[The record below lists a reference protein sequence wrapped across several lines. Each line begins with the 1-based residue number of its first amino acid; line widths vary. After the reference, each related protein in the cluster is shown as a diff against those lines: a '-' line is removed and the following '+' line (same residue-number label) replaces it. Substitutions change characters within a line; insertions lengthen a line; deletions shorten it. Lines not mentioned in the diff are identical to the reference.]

1 MPLNQTPNAP
11 LIKGYRSTQF
21 IWCLLDIKD
30 CPLFL
35 PFNPIILDHPTIN
48 SRVLAL
54 KLQHRFRRHSFE
66 DEVVIT
72 VWTVLVAF
80 FEFFGVFAESLFALL
95 TGEGLVFL
103 VGVARRGVL
112 IMEERGKIP
121 FLISGAAGGSRFLGG
136 TQRNRTIFDLEICQ
150 DLNTLD

>member
-1 MPLNQTPNAP
+1 
-11 LIKGYRSTQF
+11 
-21 IWCLLDIKD
+21 
-30 CPLFL
+30 
-35 PFNPIILDHPTIN
+35 
-48 SRVLAL
+48 
-54 KLQHRFRRHSFE
+54 
-66 DEVVIT
+66 VVIT

-80 FEFFGVFAESLFALL
+80 FEFFSVFAESLFALL
-95 TGEGLVFL
+95 AGEGLVFL

-112 IMEERGKIP
+112 IKERGKIP

>member
-1 MPLNQTPNAP
+1 
-11 LIKGYRSTQF
+11 
-21 IWCLLDIKD
+21 
-30 CPLFL
+30 
-35 PFNPIILDHPTIN
+35 
-48 SRVLAL
+48 
-54 KLQHRFRRHSFE
+54 
-66 DEVVIT
+66 VVIT

-80 FEFFGVFAESLFALL
+80 FEFFSVFAESLFALL

-112 IMEERGKIP
+112 IMEERSKIP